1 MQVSR
6 RARRGP
12 QDSVKTKQKVISYEK
27 KRKITKTGQYQPQIF
42 TGWSR
47 VVSLKRADLT
57 EGRNQGRGG
66 RQSNVFLREWLPGSS
81 PCFSKPIQ
89 VQSAEESQDL
99 TARQSRCSPIRLS
112 SSAPTL

>member
-6 RARRGP
+6 RARSGP

-27 KRKITKTGQYQPQIF
+27 KRKMTKTGQYQPQIF

-66 RQSNVFLREWLPGSS
+66 R
-81 PCFSKPIQ
+81 
-89 VQSAEESQDL
+89 
-99 TARQSRCSPIRLS
+99 
-112 SSAPTL
+112 